1 MDGSQSIFGDSLL
14 GNKPPKASEMQRS
27 ERPGDRLTIEEM
39 RLDLCSRIG
48 PYRVHAGKST
58 IFTLIETQTQ
68 QIAIGRGFNKVPTFV
83 RVEPLAEDDPF
94 YLVLSTQALGGRSE
108 DQTSTLAGNMDVILL
123 AGETLFATAF
133 DLGTQPVP
141 GQVRIKVTEVTV

>member
-1 MDGSQSIFGDSLL
+1 MGEGRSILGDSLI
-14 GNKPPKASEMQRS
+14 GNKPPKASEIQRS

-58 IFTLIETQTQ
+58 IFTLTEQQTQ

-94 YLVLSTQALGGRSE
+94 YLVLSTQIGGRSE
-108 DQTSTLAGNMDVILL
+108 DQTSTLAGSMDVILL
-123 AGETLFATAF
+123 AGETLFATAY
-133 DLGTQPVP
+133 DLGTQPTP